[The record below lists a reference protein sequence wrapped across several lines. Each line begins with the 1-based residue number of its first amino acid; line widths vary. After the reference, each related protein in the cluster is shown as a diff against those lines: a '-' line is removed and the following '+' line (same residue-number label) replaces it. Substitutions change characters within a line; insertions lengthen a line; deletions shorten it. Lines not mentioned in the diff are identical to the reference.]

1 MAITGGI
8 IDTPKAATTNSTT
21 STSSSTSSTSTNSV
35 QADQDKFMKLL
46 VTQLQN
52 QDPLNP
58 MDNAAMTSQLAQLST
73 VTGINKV
80 NATLDSLRTDM
91 ASANSQSA
99 INLIGK
105 GVLVAGKG
113 IDLSTST
120 DAAGKTTSTSVFGI
134 DLATAAANVSIAIQD
149 STGKTVRTMSLAN
162 ADIGTYP
169 ITWDGLMDDKTTT
182 APAGKYTF
190 TVTAQNGSTTLT
202 DATPLQLAAVASVS
216 TGSGGVKLNT
226 SLGHFSMSDV
236 KEVL

>member
-1 MAITGGI
+1 MGLSGGV
-8 IDTPKAATTNSTT
+8 IDTPKAAATNSVATT
-21 STSSSTSSTSTNSV
+21 STATATDSV

-80 NATLDSLRTDM
+80 NATLESLRTDQATAQSM
-91 ASANSQSA
+91 SAL
-99 INLIGK
+99 NLIGK
-105 GVLVAGKG
+105 GILVEGKG
-113 IDLSTST
+113 IELSST
-120 DAAGKTTSTSVFGI
+120 TDGAGVTTSSSVFGI
-134 DLATAAANVSIAIQD
+134 DLASAAANVSISIQD
-149 STGKTVRTMSLAN
+149 STGATVRTMTMTN
-162 ADIGTYP
+162 AEIGTYP
-169 ITWDGLMDDKTTT
+169 ITWDGTKDDKT
-182 APAGKYTF
+182 AAKAGSYTF
-190 TVTAQNGSTTLT
+190 TVTATNSGAALT

>member
-1 MAITGGI
+1 MTISAVT
-8 IDTPKAATTNSTT
+8 DTPKASTVSTT
-21 STSSSTSSTSTNSV
+21 SKAATDSV

-46 VTQLQN
+46 VTQLKN

-80 NATLDSLRTDM
+80 NATLESLRTDQ
-91 ASANSQSA
+91 ANAQSLSAT
-99 INLIGK
+99 NLIGK

-113 IDLSTST
+113 IELSSMT
-120 DAAGKTTSTSVFGI
+120 DSSGKTSSSSVFGV
-134 DLATAAANVSIAIQD
+134 DLASAAESVTISIQD
-149 STGKTVRTMSLAN
+149 GTGASVRTLSLKSSEV
-162 ADIGTYP
+162 GTYP
-169 ITWDGLMDDKTTT
+169 ITWDGTTDAGGK

-190 TVTAQNGSTTLT
+190 SVKAVSGGKTLS
-202 DATPLQLAAVASVS
+202 DATALQLASVASVS

-226 SLGHFSMSDV
+226 SLGQFAMSAV

>member
-1 MAITGGI
+1 MTVSGIFPTPAAVNSTGN
-8 IDTPKAATTNSTT
+8 TTTTTTT
-21 STSSSTSSTSTNSV
+21 STDDV

-52 QDPLNP
+52 QDPLSP

-80 NATLDSLRTDM
+80 NSTLESLRTDM
-91 ASANSQSA
+91 ASSQSQSA
-99 INLIGK
+99 ISLIGK

-113 IDLSTST
+113 VELSSST
-120 DAAGKTTSTSVFGI
+120 ADDGTVTKSSVFGF
-134 DLATAAANVSIAIQD
+134 DLASAAQNVTIAIQD
-149 STGKTVRTMSLAN
+149 STGKTVRTMTMTN
-162 ADIGTYP
+162 ADVGTYP
-169 ITWDGLMDDKTTT
+169 VTWDGTKDDKTT
-182 APAGKYTF
+182 AADGKYTF
-190 TVTAQNGSTTLT
+190 TVTATSAGSTLT

-226 SLGHFSMSDV
+226 SLGHFAMSDI

>member
-1 MAITGGI
+1 MSLIGGVV
-8 IDTPKAATTNSTT
+8 DTPKAAATNSVATT
-21 STSSSTSSTSTNSV
+21 STSTTATDDV

-80 NATLDSLRTDM
+80 NATLESLRTDQT
-91 ASANSQSA
+91 SAQSLTA
-99 INLIGK
+99 TNLIGK

-113 IDLSTST
+113 IELSSST
-120 DAAGKTTSTSVFGI
+120 DDAGKTTSSSVFGI
-134 DLATAAANVSIAIQD
+134 DLASPAETVTIAIQD
-149 STGKTVRTMSLAN
+149 KTGATVRTMSMKN
-162 ADIGTYP
+162 ADVGTYP
-169 ITWDGLMDDKTTT
+169 VTWDGTTDGKTA
-182 APAGKYTF
+182 APAGSYTF
-190 TVTAQNGSTTLT
+190 TVTASNAGKTLT
-202 DATPLQLAAVASVS
+202 DSTPLQLAAVASVS

-226 SLGHFSMSDV
+226 SLGQFTMADI

>member
-1 MAITGGI
+1 MTVSGI
-8 IDTPKAATTNSTT
+8 FDTPAAANVNTVNNTSKTTATDD
-21 STSSSTSSTSTNSV
+21 V

-80 NATLDSLRTDM
+80 NATLETLRTDI
-91 ASANSQSA
+91 ANTQSQSA
-99 INLIGK
+99 IGLIGK

-113 IDLSTST
+113 VELSSSKADDGTVTKS
-120 DAAGKTTSTSVFGI
+120 SVLGF
-134 DLATAAANVSIAIQD
+134 DLASAAQNVSIAIQD
-149 STGKTVRTMSLAN
+149 SSGKTVRTMTMTN
-162 ADIGTYP
+162 ADVGTYP
-169 ITWDGLMDDKTTT
+169 ITWDGTKDDKSV
-182 APAGKYTF
+182 AADGKYTF
-190 TVTAQNGSTTLT
+190 TVTATSGGKTLT

-226 SLGHFSMSDV
+226 SLGHFAMSDI

>member
-1 MAITGGI
+1 MAISGI
-8 IDTPKAATTNSTT
+8 IDTPKAAATNSVATKTT
-21 STSSSTSSTSTNSV
+21 TDATSV

-80 NATLDSLRTDM
+80 NTTLESLRTDM
-91 ASANSQSA
+91 AASQSQSA
-99 INLIGK
+99 INMIGK

-113 IDLSTST
+113 ITLSSST
-120 DAAGKTTSTSVFGI
+120 DDAGKTTSSSVFGI
-134 DLATAAANVSIAIQD
+134 DLASAAQNVAITIQD
-149 STGKTVRTMSLAN
+149 STGKTVRTMSLTN
-162 ADIGTYP
+162 ADVGTYP
-169 ITWDGLMDDKTTT
+169 ISWDGTTDAKTT
-182 APAGKYTF
+182 APAGSYTF
-190 TVTAQNGSTTLT
+190 TVTATSAGNTLT

-226 SLGHFSMSDV
+226 SLGQFTMSDV

>member
-1 MAITGGI
+1 MTISGI
-8 IDTPKAATTNSTT
+8 IDTPAAVNSTPT
-21 STSSSTSSTSTNSV
+21 TTTTTTTDSV

-80 NATLDSLRTDM
+80 NATLESLRSDI
-91 ASANSQSA
+91 ASSQSQSA
-99 INLIGK
+99 ISMIGK

-113 IDLSTST
+113 IELATST
-120 DAAGKTTSTSVFGI
+120 ADDGTKTSSSVFGI
-134 DLATAAANVSIAIQD
+134 DLASAAQSVTIAIQD
-149 STGKTVRTMSLAN
+149 STGKTVRTMAMTN
-162 ADIGTYP
+162 ADVGTYP
-169 ITWDGLMDDKTTT
+169 ITWDGTQDDKTA

-190 TVTAQNGSTTLT
+190 TVTATSAGKTLT

-226 SLGHFSMSDV
+226 SLGQFAMSDV

>member
-1 MAITGGI
+1 MTISGI
-8 IDTPKAATTNSTT
+8 IDTPAAVNSTPTTTTTT
-21 STSSSTSSTSTNSV
+21 STDSV

-80 NATLDSLRTDM
+80 NATLESLRSDI
-91 ASANSQSA
+91 ASSQSQSA
-99 INLIGK
+99 ISMIGK

-113 IDLSTST
+113 IELATST
-120 DAAGKTTSTSVFGI
+120 ADDGTKTSSSVFGI
-134 DLATAAANVSIAIQD
+134 DLASAAQSVTIAIQD
-149 STGKTVRTMSLAN
+149 STGKTVRTMAMTN
-162 ADIGTYP
+162 ADVGTYP
-169 ITWDGLMDDKTTT
+169 ITWDGTQDDKTA

-190 TVTAQNGSTTLT
+190 TVTATSAGKTLT

-226 SLGHFSMSDV
+226 SLGQFAMSDV

>member
-1 MAITGGI
+1 MGLSGGV
-8 IDTPKAATTNSTT
+8 IDTPKTVATNSVATT
-21 STSSSTSSTSTNSV
+21 STTTATDSV

-80 NATLDSLRTDM
+80 NATLESLRTDQATAQSM
-91 ASANSQSA
+91 SAL
-99 INLIGK
+99 NLIGK
-105 GVLVAGKG
+105 GILVEGKG
-113 IDLSTST
+113 IELSSAKDADGVSTS
-120 DAAGKTTSTSVFGI
+120 SSVFGI
-134 DLATAAANVSIAIQD
+134 DLASAAASVTINIQD
-149 STGKTVRTMSLAN
+149 KTGKTVRTMSMTN
-162 ADIGTYP
+162 ADVGTYP
-169 ITWDGLMDDKTTT
+169 ITWDGLMDDKKTT
-182 APAGKYTF
+182 APDGSYTF
-190 TVTAQNGSTTLT
+190 TVTATNDGTKALT

-226 SLGHFSMSDV
+226 SLGHFTMSEV

>member
-1 MAITGGI
+1 MTISGI
-8 IDTPKAATTNSTT
+8 IDTPAAVNSTPTTTTTT
-21 STSSSTSSTSTNSV
+21 STDSV

-80 NATLDSLRTDM
+80 NATLESLRSDI
-91 ASANSQSA
+91 ASSQSQSA
-99 INLIGK
+99 ISMIGK
-105 GVLVAGKG
+105 GVLVEGKG
-113 IDLSTST
+113 IELATST
-120 DAAGKTTSTSVFGI
+120 ADDGTKTSSSVFGI
-134 DLATAAANVSIAIQD
+134 DLASAAQSVTIAIQD
-149 STGKTVRTMSLAN
+149 STGKTVRTMAMTN
-162 ADIGTYP
+162 ADVGTYP
-169 ITWDGLMDDKTTT
+169 ITWDGTQDDKTA

-190 TVTAQNGSTTLT
+190 TVTATSAGSTLT

-226 SLGHFSMSDV
+226 SLGQFAMSDV

>member
-1 MAITGGI
+1 MAISGI
-8 IDTPKAATTNSTT
+8 IDTPKAAATNTVATKTTTDTT
-21 STSSSTSSTSTNSV
+21 SV

-80 NATLDSLRTDM
+80 NATLESLRSDITT
-91 ASANSQSA
+91 SQSSAA

-105 GVLVAGKG
+105 GVLVEGKG
-113 IDLSTST
+113 IELNSVTGD
-120 DAAGKTTSTSVFGI
+120 DGKVTKSSVFGI
-134 DLATAAANVSIAIQD
+134 DLASDSQAVSIEIKDKA
-149 STGKTVRTMSLAN
+149 GKTVRTMSMTN
-162 ADIGTYP
+162 AEAGTYP
-169 ITWDGLMDDKTTT
+169 VTWDGTKDDKTV
-182 APAGKYTF
+182 ADAGSYTF
-190 TVTAQNGSTTLT
+190 TVSATNAGNKVTS
-202 DATPLQLAAVASVS
+202 TPLQLAAVASVS

-226 SLGHFSMSDV
+226 SLGHFAMSDV

>member
-1 MAITGGI
+1 MAISGI
-8 IDTPKAATTNSTT
+8 IDTPKAAATNSVATKDT
-21 STSSSTSSTSTNSV
+21 SDANSV

-80 NATLDSLRTDM
+80 NATLESLRADITT
-91 ASANSQSA
+91 SQSSAA

-105 GVLVAGKG
+105 GVLVEGKG
-113 IDLSTST
+113 IELNAVTGEDDKVTKS
-120 DAAGKTTSTSVFGI
+120 SVFGI
-134 DLATAAANVSIAIQD
+134 DLGSD
-149 STGKTVRTMSLAN
+149 SQAVTIEIKDKAGKTVRTMSMTN
-162 ADIGTYP
+162 AEAGTYP
-169 ITWDGLMDDKTTT
+169 ITWDGTKDDKTV
-182 APAGKYTF
+182 ADAGSYTF
-190 TVTAQNGSTTLT
+190 TVSATTAGNKVT
-202 DATPLQLAAVASVS
+202 ATPLQLAAVASVS

-226 SLGHFSMSDV
+226 SLGHFAMSDV

>member
-1 MAITGGI
+1 MTVSGI
-8 IDTPKAATTNSTT
+8 FDTPAAAAVNSTT
-21 STSSSTSSTSTNSV
+21 TTKTTTSTDDV

-80 NATLDSLRTDM
+80 NSTLESLRTDI
-91 ASANSQSA
+91 ASSQSQSA
-99 INLIGK
+99 IGLIGK
-105 GVLVAGKG
+105 GVLVEGKG
-113 IDLSTST
+113 VELSSSKADDGTVTKS
-120 DAAGKTTSTSVFGI
+120 SVFGF
-134 DLATAAANVSIAIQD
+134 DLASAAQNVSIAIQD
-149 STGKTVRTMSLAN
+149 STGKTVRTMTLTN
-162 ADIGTYP
+162 ADVGTYP
-169 ITWDGLMDDKTTT
+169 VTWDGTQDDKTT
-182 APAGKYTF
+182 APDGKYTF
-190 TVTAQNGSTTLT
+190 TVTATSGGKTLT

-226 SLGHFSMSDV
+226 SLGHFAMSDI